1 MVSEGI
7 RKETEE
13 EKESNL
19 LSNLRM
25 LKIYAKMAKKGDE
38 RYWKSYNE
46 FINSFYERVNA
57 DEEFVKRYL
66 KKLEAKKADI

>member
-25 LKIYAKMAKKGDE
+25 LKIYAKMVKKGDE

-46 FINSFYERVNA
+46 FLNSFYDRVNA

-66 KKLEAKKADI
+66 KKLKAKKADI